1 MLSVLA
7 FIGEAF
13 LWIWTLIYG
22 ITTFVLGLAG
32 FQQDDEE
39 EGTRLPHWVGWTA
52 MSLVLVA
59 IGVLIYAV
67 YR

>member
-1 MLSVLA
+1 MLGVLA

-13 LWIWTLIYG
+13 LWIWTLIDG
-22 ITTFVLGLAG
+22 IPTFVLGLAG
-32 FQQDDEE
+32 FQQDEE